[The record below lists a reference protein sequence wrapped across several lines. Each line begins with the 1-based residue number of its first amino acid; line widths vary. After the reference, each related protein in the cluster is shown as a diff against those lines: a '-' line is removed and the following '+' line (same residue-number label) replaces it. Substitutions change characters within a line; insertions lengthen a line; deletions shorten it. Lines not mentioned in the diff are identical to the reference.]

1 MPAPLYTLF
10 LGNGSKLPDR
20 KTSAVSPRVKLKILQ
35 HLLKCRGNA
44 INVAKGVQVIFEGL
58 FGEPTNQKCKVV
70 ALQFA
75 TNLISNGQQDLIQKL
90 SKVFQTSITKLIGVE
105 NQEPVDVQNAAYQA
119 LAKLIVTCPETFN
132 KDVKFII
139 DYFNYINASPPELH
153 NSIRE
158 CMVALA
164 QAFKWDPSK
173 QKDEAMELDEDGN
186 VEKKKFVEKFTA
198 TSNHLMILGVL
209 QDQCESNFPIT
220 KNIASLF
227 LTTCFPSYF
236 VPARYLLLVL
246 CGNCVQLRETIY
258 GYLYGSQRKDHINY
272 AKLISSDHV
281 DDDADEKAL
290 LADQMIIL
298 PPIKPLIYHIN
309 QIAEKKL
316 LGGTERSGGHKIAF
330 NLDVFT
336 EILDYMHLCLWFS
349 SGCSTEPG
357 SEKEIHIL
365 SDYIAELDR
374 KGNVEHIEKFTK
386 LLRNIIVVKKG
397 LVELSCLSDLLTAA
411 PLIVTRYNLDL
422 RSVLS
427 YSLREVNESVRI
439 VIAKIYGIL
448 VAYGSE
454 DTKDFNSEIK
464 NLLNM
469 SQKSLEYQHGSVVA
483 VSNALFYR
491 ILFFKQNGDDVAFA
505 QLLSSEELS
514 ETTAYLITLLTDP
527 KSLLTLAAI
536 KGLSMIGCSI
546 ELSLDENNDEEQ
558 VVEDQGMDVDENKS
572 SKNYVFK
579 TILQLLKSSQ
589 TKQKV
594 REDAAHCLGHLS
606 IGDPKFFAKR

>member
-35 HLLKCRGNA
+35 HLLKCRGSA

-58 FGEPTNQKCKVV
+58 FGEPTNHKCKVA

-105 NQEPVDVQNAAYQA
+105 NQEPVEVQNAAYQA
-119 LAKLIVTCPETFN
+119 LAKLITICPETFN

-139 DYFNYINASPPELH
+139 DYFNFINASPPELH

-173 QKDEAMELDEDGN
+173 QKDEAMELDEDGK
-186 VEKKKFVEKFTA
+186 VETKKFVEKFTP

-209 QDQCESNFPIT
+209 QDQCESNFQIT

-236 VPARYLLLVL
+236 VPARYLLIVL

-272 AKLISSDHV
+272 TKLISSDHV
-281 DDDADEKAL
+281 DEDADEKAL

-298 PPIKPLIYHIN
+298 PPIKPLIHHIY

-316 LGGTERSGGHKIAF
+316 LGGAERSGGHKIAF

-357 SEKEIHIL
+357 TEKEMHIL
-365 SDYIAELDR
+365 SAYIAELD
-374 KGNVEHIEKFTK
+374 KNGNVEHIEKFSK
-386 LLRNIIVVKKG
+386 LLRNIILVKKG
-397 LVELSCLSDLLTAA
+397 MVELSCLSDLLTAA
-411 PLIVTRYNLDL
+411 PLIVTRYNMDL
-422 RSVLS
+422 RAILA

-439 VIAKIYGIL
+439 LIARIYGIL

-464 NLLNM
+464 SLLNM

-483 VSNALFYR
+483 LSNALFYR

-505 QLLSSEELS
+505 QLLASDELN
-514 ETTAYLITLLTDP
+514 EITAYLITLLTDP

-546 ELSLDENNDEEQ
+546 ELSLEEIKD
-558 VVEDQGMDVDENKS
+558 VEVDATTKMDVDESKS

-594 REDAAHCLGHLS
+594 REDSAHCLGHLS